1 MQTRASSYAKEFR
14 LSPALLQIV
23 YRVSLDGLNRKFSAT
38 FLIVKISLV
47 PLLVPLLFIACKT
60 PTVESR
66 KQERLAAYNAL
77 PDDQKQMV
85 DKGQIKI
92 GMNEDAVYIAWGPP
106 SQILQSE
113 TESGHT
119 TIWMYHGTTMEET
132 RFWTYREVA
141 RDGTAFLERYVDRDY
156 YPREYVN
163 AEIFFQN
170 GKVVRWQTLP
180 RPL

>member
-1 MQTRASSYAKEFR
+1 MRKSLDFR
-14 LSPALLQIV
+14 RLYFKLFI
-23 YRVSLDGLNRKFSAT
+23 RVSLGSLNRKFSAT
-38 FLIVKISLV
+38 FLIVKISLI
-47 PLLVPLLFIACKT
+47 PLFVPLLFIACKT

-77 PDDQKQMV
+77 PDDQRQMV

-132 RFWTYREVA
+132 RSGLIARWPAMAQPFWSATWIGIIIHANTSTPKFSFKTV
-141 RDGTAFLERYVDRDY
+141 
-156 YPREYVN
+156 
-163 AEIFFQN
+163 
-170 GKVVRWQTLP
+170 K
-180 RPL
+180 

>member
-23 YRVSLDGLNRKFSAT
+23 YRVSLGGLNRKFSAT

-92 GMNEDAVYIAWGPP
+92 GMNEEAVYIAWGPP

-113 TESGHT
+113 RIRPHHHYHT
-119 TIWMYHGTTMEET
+119 TATMEET
-132 RFWTYREVA
+132 RF
-141 RDGTAFLERYVDRDY
+141 
-156 YPREYVN
+156 
-163 AEIFFQN
+163 
-170 GKVVRWQTLP
+170 
-180 RPL
+180 

>member
-1 MQTRASSYAKEFR
+1 M
-14 LSPALLQIV
+14 
-23 YRVSLDGLNRKFSAT
+23 KFSRV
-38 FLIVKISLV
+38 L
-47 PLLVPLLFIACKT
+47 PLGLLFLIACKT

-66 KQERLAAYNAL
+66 KQERLAAYNAF

-85 DKGQIKI
+85 DKAQIKI
-92 GMNEDAVYIAWGPP
+92 GMNEDAVYIAWGQP

-113 TESGHT
+113 TAESGHT
-119 TIWMYHGTTMEET
+119 TIWIYHGTTMEET

-141 RDGTAFLERYVDRDY
+141 RDGTTFLERYVDRDY
-156 YPREYVN
+156 FPREFIN

-170 GKVVRWQTLP
+170 GKVIRWQTLP